1 MEPFHPARVASM
13 LAIALALAAPSGA
26 QEAPPADDPQAIA
39 FFETHVRP
47 ILVERCV
54 SCHGPEEQKAGLRL
68 DARSPVFEVG
78 GDSGPPVLPGDPD
91 GSLLIEA
98 IRYDSFVQ
106 MPPSSKLPD
115 DEIARLTEWVAMG
128 APWPPEPPAQGGAP
142 NGSEPFDLEAR
153 SGHWSLQPAV
163 EPAVPPVGRPDWPR
177 NPIDR
182 FLLARLESEG
192 LAPSPEADRRTL
204 IRRATYDLTG
214 LPPTRQEIA
223 AFLADDRADAF
234 DRLVDRLLSSPR
246 YGERWARH
254 WLDLVRFA
262 ETSGHE
268 FDYDI
273 LTAHR
278 YRDYVIRALN
288 DDLPYDRFVVEHL
301 AGDLLD
307 RPRRHP
313 TTGTDESILGTMSF
327 FLAEGT
333 HSPVDVREEMRTRV
347 DNQIDVL
354 GKAFLGLTVACARCH
369 DHKFDAIGTRD
380 YYALAGHFQTAR
392 HQYAFIDPPHRI
404 DDRVLE
410 LQSIRSALA
419 AEFGPGGPAEP
430 GPPPLREGDELF
442 ADFADDSF
450 DAWYPAGQA
459 FGDRPTRPGDLA
471 PDPDGNLSRL
481 EPGWAHSGAIAPRLQ
496 GVLRSKT
503 FEIERPFLHVLAAGS
518 GGRINLVVDGFEKIR
533 SPIYGGLT
541 LGFDRGDAPS
551 WVSMDLSMWHG
562 HLAYLELADGASS
575 NYTGATSSLWPGDG
589 TLAVALV
596 LASDHREPPG
606 PASEFRSGPI
616 LDRIAGRTIPEAT
629 ASLLDHYRRVAG
641 ELPEPTLA
649 LAAAEGTGIDVP
661 VHVRGSSK
669 NLGEVVPRRF
679 LEVLDPEG
687 RPPAD
692 DRLTLARRIASA
704 ENPLTARV
712 MVNRLWA
719 HHFGRGIVAS
729 PDDFGAMGAPPTHPE
744 LLDWLAAEFVRS
756 GWSIKHMHRLM
767 MTSSAYRM
775 SSKTRPEA
783 DRADPTNALLHR
795 MNLRRLEA
803 EAIRD
808 ALLALSGRL
817 DPTMFGPSVPPHLSP
832 FMEGRGRPKESGPI
846 DGDGRRSLYLNLRRN
861 FLPPLLLAFDFPTPS
876 STRGRRDSSN
886 VPSQALALMND
897 PYVVDQSRRWADRAT
912 EGPRRPPGEVVG
924 GLYESAFGRL
934 PTEAERD
941 RAVRFVRAQAE
952 AGRADRDAWADL
964 CHAII
969 IAKEFRYVD

>member
-1 MEPFHPARVASM
+1 M
-13 LAIALALAAPSGA
+13 LAIAAALASPSGA
-26 QEAPPADDPQAIA
+26 QEAPPADDPRAIT
-39 FFETHVRP
+39 FFETRIRP
-47 ILVERCV
+47 ILVERCL
-54 SCHGPEEQKAGLRL
+54 SCHGPEEQEAGLRL
-68 DARSPVFEVG
+68 DSRPLVFEVG

-98 IRYDSFVQ
+98 IRYDSYVQ

-128 APWPPEPPAQGGAP
+128 APWPPEASADGEAP
-142 NGSEPFDLEAR
+142 SGPKPFDLEAR
-153 SGHWSLQPAV
+153 ARHWSLQPVVDPVVPVV
-163 EPAVPPVGRPDWPR
+163 ERADWPR
-177 NPIDR
+177 NPVDR

-192 LAPSPEADRRTL
+192 LDPSPEADRRTL
-204 IRRATYDLTG
+204 IRRATFDLTG
-214 LPPTRQEIA
+214 LPPTREEIA

-234 DRLVDRLLSSPR
+234 DRLVARLLASPR

-278 YRDYVIRALN
+278 YRDYIIRALN

-313 TTGTDESILGTMSF
+313 TTGTDEAILGTMSF

-419 AEFGPGGPAEP
+419 AEFGPGRAPAA
-430 GPPPLREGDELF
+430 GPPRLREGDELF
-442 ADFADDSF
+442 ADFAADSF

-459 FGDRPTRPGDLA
+459 FGDRPTRHGDLA
-471 PDPDGNLSRL
+471 PDPDGDLARL

-496 GVLRSKT
+496 GVLRSET
-503 FEIERPFLHVLAAGS
+503 FAIDRPFLHVLAAGS

-541 LGFDRGDAPS
+541 LGVDLGDAPG
-551 WVSMDLSMWHG
+551 WVSMDVSMWDG
-562 HLAYLELADGASS
+562 HLAHLELADGASS
-575 NYTGATSSLWPGDG
+575 NYTGATSSFWPGDG
-589 TLAVALV
+589 TLAVALI

-606 PASEFRSGPI
+606 PASEYRSGPV
-616 LDRIAGRTIPEAT
+616 LDRIDGRTIPEAT
-629 ASLLDHYRRVAG
+629 ASLLDRYRQVAE

-687 RPPAD
+687 KPPAD
-692 DRLTLARRIASA
+692 DRLTLARRVASA

-712 MVNRLWA
+712 LVNRLWA
-719 HHFGRGIVAS
+719 HHFSRGIVAS
-729 PDDFGAMGAPPTHPE
+729 PDDFGAMGVPPTHPE
-744 LLDWLAAEFVRS
+744 LLDWLASEFVRS
-756 GWSIKHMHRLM
+756 GWSTKHMHRLM
-767 MTSSAYRM
+767 MTSTAYRM

-846 DGDGRRSLYLNLRRN
+846 DGDGRRSLYLDVRRN

-876 STRGRRDSSN
+876 STRGRRDTSN

-897 PYVVDQSRRWADRAT
+897 PFIVEQSRRWAGRAT
-912 EGPRRPPGEVVG
+912 GSPDRPPAEVVDA
-924 GLYESAFGRL
+924 LYESAYGRA

-941 RAVRFVRAQAE
+941 RAVAFVREQSD
-952 AGRADRDAWADL
+952 AGRAGRDAWADL
-964 CHAII
+964 CHALV
-969 IAKEFRYVD
+969 IAKEFRYVE